1 MNGKKAKLLRKGV
14 DTATKLQDY
23 VTVNGRKGSTAILV
37 PGHARAGYQAAKR
50 IYNSRDSMNALFG
63 RKK

>member
-1 MNGKKAKLLRKGV
+1 MNGKKAKLLRKGLDV
-14 DTATKLQDY
+14 STKLEDY
-23 VTVNGRKGSTAILV
+23 VVNPRAHGRTALLE